1 MQMEFRRILTGI
13 GSRAGEPQH
22 QSMIQG
28 FAIGGAQ
35 PAQACM
41 SWGRQATSQA
51 LHSLSG
57 TRP

>member
-35 PAQACM
+35 PAQACKP
-41 SWGRQATSQA
+41 WGRQATSQA